1 MTPVSVIGIG
11 LSPED
16 LTPAHLERIHKAD
29 VLVGGK
35 RHLGYFPE
43 SRAVKKEIT
52 KDLPGVVRW
61 IRERMARE
69 SVVVLASGDP
79 LFYGIGTRL
88 VQALGPDQVHI
99 HPNVSTL
106 AAAFARIKEP
116 WQDVRTVSLHGKSDP
131 AHLLKALDAED
142 KIFVLT
148 DPVHTPGWVAEL
160 LRDRNIADFRMCV
173 LQQLGTR
180 SEKVEWLSPEA
191 AADKHF
197 AEPNV
202 LILSRETPGRASRPE
217 VRLGLPDE
225 AYRHREGLITKAEVR
240 AVTLS
245 KLRLT
250 SPDHVL
256 WDLGAGS
263 GSVSVESALFLKR
276 GCIYALE
283 KDPDRIA
290 DIEANRDRFGIRNL
304 AVVQAVLPEGLERL
318 PDPDRI
324 FIGGGGKDLD
334 RIIRAASPRLS
345 PAGVIVINTVLISN
359 TDRALTTLREL
370 DLATEMVQ
378 IQVNTAKPMP
388 WGDRLQAQNPVWI
401 ITGYRKEENRR
412 P

>member
-35 RHLGYFPE
+35 RHLGYFPN

-52 KDLPGVVRW
+52 KDLPGI
-61 IRERMARE
+61 IRFIQARMERE

-79 LFYGIGTRL
+79 LFYGIGRRL
-88 VQALGPDQVHI
+88 IRSLGPEQVRI

-116 WQDVRTVSLHGKSDP
+116 WQDARTVSLHGKSDP
-131 AHLLKALDAED
+131 TRLLKALDTED

-148 DPVHTPGWVAEL
+148 DPVHTPGWIAEL
-160 LRDRNIADFRMCV
+160 LRNRNIADFQMCV
-173 LQQLGTR
+173 LQQLGTP
-180 SEKVEWLSPEA
+180 SEKVDWLTLEA
-191 AADKHF
+191 AAGTHF

-202 LILSRETPGRASRPE
+202 VILSRETPDPAFPFGL
-217 VRLGLPDE
+217 RLGLSDE
-225 AYRHREGLITKAEVR
+225 AYQHREGLITKAEVR

-245 KLRLT
+245 KLRLAH
-250 SPDHVL
+250 PDHVL

-263 GSVSVESALFLKR
+263 GSVSIESAIFLNR
-276 GCIYALE
+276 GRIFAVE
-283 KDPDRIA
+283 KHPDRIA
-290 DIEANRDRFGIRNL
+290 DIEANRHRFGIRNL
-304 AVVQAVLPEGLERL
+304 TVVQAVLPEGLEGL

-334 RIIRAASPRLS
+334 RIIRAASPRLP

-359 TDRALTTLREL
+359 TDRALNTLREL
-370 DLATEMVQ
+370 GFATETVQ

-401 ITGYRKEENRR
+401 ITGYRKEGNTR

>member
-16 LTPAHLERIHKAD
+16 LTPAHLEQIHRAD

-35 RHLGYFPE
+35 RHLGYFPG

-52 KDLPGVVRW
+52 KDLSGV
-61 IRERMARE
+61 IRFIQERTAKE

-79 LFYGIGTRL
+79 LFYGIGARL
-88 VQALGPDQVHI
+88 IQALGPDRVRI
-99 HPNVSTL
+99 HPNISTL

-131 AHLLKALDAED
+131 ARLLETLATED

-148 DPVHTPGWVAEL
+148 DPVHTPGWVADL
-160 LRDRNIADFRMCV
+160 LQDRNIADFRMCV
-173 LQQLGTR
+173 LQQLGAP
-180 SEKVEWLSPEA
+180 SEKVEWFTPEEA
-191 AADKHF
+191 AIRPF

-202 LILSRETPGRASRPE
+202 LILRRETQSHSTQSE
-217 VRLGLPDE
+217 VRLGLSDD

-263 GSVSVESALFLKR
+263 GSVSIESALFLKR
-276 GCIYALE
+276 GRIFAVE
-283 KDPDRIA
+283 KNPDRIA
-290 DIEANRDRFGIRNL
+290 DIEVNRDRFGIRNL
-304 AVVQAVLPEGLERL
+304 AVVQTVLPDGLDGL
-318 PDPDRI
+318 PDPDRV

-334 RIIRAASPRLS
+334 RIIQAAATRLT
-345 PAGVIVINTVLISN
+345 PDGVIVVNTVLISN
-359 TDRALTTLREL
+359 MDKALETLRNL
-370 DLATEMVQ
+370 DFTTEMIQ

-401 ITGYRKEENRR
+401 ITGYRKEENIH

>member
-16 LTPAHLERIHKAD
+16 LTPAHLERIHRAD

-35 RHLGYFPE
+35 RHLGYFPDT
-43 SRAVKKEIT
+43 RAVKKEIT
-52 KDLPGVVRW
+52 KDLPGV
-61 IRERMARE
+61 IRFIQERMAQY

-88 VQALGPDQVHI
+88 IQALGPDQVRI
-99 HPNVSTL
+99 YPNISAL

-116 WQDVRTVSLHGKSDP
+116 WQDVRIVSLHGKSDP
-131 AHLLKALDAED
+131 ARLLDALDTED

-148 DPVHTPGWVAEL
+148 DPVRTPGWVAGL
-160 LRDRNIADFRMCV
+160 LRERNIADFRICV
-173 LQQLGTR
+173 LQQLGTP
-180 SEKVEWLSPEA
+180 SEKVEWLTPEA
-191 AADKHF
+191 AADKPF

-202 LILSRETPGRASRPE
+202 LILRRETPARSPRSDL
-217 VRLGLPDE
+217 RLGLSDD
-225 AYRHREGLITKAEVR
+225 AYQHREGLITKAEVR

-263 GSVSVESALFLKR
+263 GSVSIESALFLKKGR
-276 GCIYALE
+276 IFAVE
-283 KDPDRIA
+283 KNPARIA
-290 DIEANRDRFGIRNL
+290 DIETNRRRFGIRNL
-304 AVVQAVLPEGLERL
+304 RVVQTVLPEGLDAL
-318 PDPDRI
+318 PDPDRV

-334 RIIRAASPRLS
+334 RIIRAAAIRLS
-345 PAGVIVINTVLISN
+345 RDGVIVVNTVLISN
-359 TDRALTTLREL
+359 TDRALTTLRKL
-370 DLATEMVQ
+370 DFETEMVQ
-378 IQVNTAKPMP
+378 IQINTAKPMP

-401 ITGYRKEENRR
+401 ITGTRKEENTY

>member
-1 MTPVSVIGIG
+1 MTPVSIIGIG

-16 LTPAHLERIHKAD
+16 LTPAHLTRIHQAD

-35 RHLGYFPE
+35 RHLGYFPD

-52 KDLPGVVRW
+52 KDLPGV
-61 IRERMARE
+61 IRFIQERMAEE

-79 LFYGIGTRL
+79 LFYGIGARL
-88 VQALGPDQVHI
+88 IDALGPDRVRI
-99 HPNVSTL
+99 HPNISTL

-116 WQDVRTVSLHGKSDP
+116 WQGVSTVSLHGKSDP
-131 AHLLKALDAED
+131 AHLLKAVETED

-148 DPVHTPGWVAEL
+148 DPVRTPGWVAEL

-173 LQQLGTR
+173 LQQLGTP
-180 SEKVEWLSPEA
+180 SEKIEWLPPEA
-191 AADKHF
+191 AADQPF

-202 LILSRETPGRASRPE
+202 LILKRDTPCRCTRPE
-217 VRLGLPDE
+217 VRLGLSDD
-225 AYRHREGLITKAEVR
+225 AYQHREGLITKAEIR

-250 SPDHVL
+250 SPAHVL

-276 GCIYALE
+276 GRIFAVE
-283 KDPDRIA
+283 KNPDRIA
-290 DIEANRDRFGIRNL
+290 DIEANRRRFGIRNL
-304 AVVQAVLPEGLERL
+304 TVVQTVLPEGLDAL

-334 RIIRAASPRLS
+334 RIIRAAAIRLS
-345 PAGVIVINTVLISN
+345 RDGVIVVNTVLISN
-359 TDRALTTLREL
+359 TDRALIALREL
-370 DLATEMVQ
+370 DFDTEMVQ

-401 ITGYRKEENRR
+401 ITGYRKEKNTH

>member
-16 LTPAHLERIHKAD
+16 LTPAHLERIHRAD

-35 RHLGYFPE
+35 RHLGYFPN

-52 KDLPGVVRW
+52 KDLPGV
-61 IRERMARE
+61 IQFIQERTAEE

-79 LFYGIGTRL
+79 LFYGIGARL
-88 VQALGPDQVHI
+88 IQALGPDRVRI
-99 HPNVSTL
+99 HPNISTL

-116 WQDVRTVSLHGKSDP
+116 WQDARTVSLHGKSDP
-131 AHLLKALDAED
+131 ARLLKALDRED

-148 DPVHTPGWVAEL
+148 DPVHTPGRVAGL
-160 LRDRNIADFRMCV
+160 LRDRNIAGFRMCI
-173 LQQLGTR
+173 LQQLGAP
-180 SEKVEWLSPEA
+180 SEKIEWLTPEA
-191 AADKHF
+191 AAGKPF

-202 LILSRETPGRASRPE
+202 LILRRETPGRRTRSGL
-217 VRLGLPDE
+217 RLGLSDE

-263 GSVSVESALFLKR
+263 GSVSIESALFLKR
-276 GCIYALE
+276 GRIFAVE
-283 KDPDRIA
+283 KNPDRIA

-304 AVVQAVLPEGLERL
+304 AVVQTVLPDGLDGL

-334 RIIRAASPRLS
+334 RIIQAAAPRLS
-345 PAGVIVINTVLISN
+345 PDGVIVVNTVLISN
-359 TDRALTTLREL
+359 IDRTLETLRKL
-370 DLATEMVQ
+370 DFSTEMVQ

-401 ITGYRKEENRR
+401 ITGYRKEENTHL
-412 P
+412 